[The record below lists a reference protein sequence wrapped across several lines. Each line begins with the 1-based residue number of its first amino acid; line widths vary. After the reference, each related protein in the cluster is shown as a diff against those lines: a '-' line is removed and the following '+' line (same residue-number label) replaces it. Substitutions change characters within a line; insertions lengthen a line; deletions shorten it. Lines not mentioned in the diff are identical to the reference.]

1 MTEIKTRRQS
11 VNFLGFLRGQLNGL
25 QGIPTL
31 CYELIQNADDVKDN
45 NGNPGASKIIFDVCD
60 DALYVYNDGVF
71 RDIDFERMEKVSWGN
86 KREEE
91 GTTGAFGLGFISVY
105 QVTDSPEIFS
115 SGRHW
120 QFVPNGQEDERIRET
135 LIETKETKF
144 RLPWAFE
151 ESEIRKEL
159 GILPISKEALSDY
172 TVQINHAI
180 ESAALFLKQ
189 VTSLELRRNGK
200 QIRRIETCRED
211 NKLLLA
217 DGSQTIIW
225 RIFEGRFDSSA
236 SEMRR
241 KYGGI
246 IENKRQSLIK
256 IAVPDEPNV
265 NGLLYAFLPSETT
278 TGLPFHINADFYP
291 SPDRKRIIF
300 GDGFKAEW
308 NSLAIK
314 CAADTLANNFPEV
327 LGIFSSQDF
336 WEFADQI
343 KKSSIKENLTIEFS
357 QFWELLKPEI
367 KIHKTV
373 LTSSNQL
380 VMPSD
385 AVFLD
390 TKELVAADK
399 IFESLGIKTVH
410 PDLRTRQNLLL
421 ETGVQNIRL
430 TDISKMFVEKGLTE
444 RRELSSM
451 PDGLRSYEEMEVLWG
466 AIGNLWDRSYPTEK
480 QQSKE
485 MLKRIS
491 IAFGDDEALWPPNE
505 LFTADQRTRDF
516 FSQFSSV
523 AWYQEK
529 SNCSNFL
536 NELLPQFTLGDG
548 LYLLKDS
555 EDTIRELW
563 ENGLFVPLE
572 MLEWLE
578 KYRFEIN
585 QDIAQAIR
593 ELIIWPS
600 ADGELNPLTD
610 LYLAG
615 DFEDPLRLAKLV
627 DLDALGGGRDFLER
641 VLNVSQ
647 LDFITYVESWVPS
660 LIQNNDLKL
669 TDKFGLIRILAENL
683 GKLRDRDDIQSI
695 LSKLPI
701 VWCGGDDFFPASI
714 AWFDSK
720 EVKAVLG
727 SEVKIAQLP
736 IEKQDATKELY
747 LWLGVSPEPEP
758 KDIVKRIKE
767 ISESKPDQNSIQ
779 LIGSLIA
786 FIASKWVFWN
796 DEEKLPLEQ
805 LKRLNW
811 LPGTK
816 DESKWFSPPNVYS
829 IYSSFLFDSQGNFL
843 NVDRKIQQNANE
855 LFKFLEIES
864 EPTPD
869 LVVKHLLFSSQL
881 HKPVTPQIYEY
892 LNRNV
897 EDPSISDLRGQKC
910 LCLKDPE
917 GNENYYSPDQVFW
930 EQHPFGKYRFRLS
943 PDYGRYKLLFDKI
956 GVKDKPDVSDAI
968 KVLLE
973 IATKFGTSNL
983 PLDDNHLE
991 EEIIIMC
998 WKLISESLENG
1009 IISKNE
1015 VKRKLGNQKTIPDSR
1030 KVLTKPELMFFEDR
1044 PGWGEKFIVVKNNLA
1059 PRIEGVWLGMEAAG
1073 VRPLSTVINTEM
1085 TNCENRSI
1093 DSNLLNLLHERKNL
1107 IRRVVE
1113 EHRSQGIKS
1122 LNVQDLERMTYYKAD
1137 EIAIVRTFSGFGVQE
1152 SSDREIVDSILFENC
1167 LYFSAPNGK
1176 YPWKGIARELSYVI
1190 NPSGELRSL
1199 GMELKEILSQPLVEA
1214 RKTLDELGYP
1224 TVEIVETNIEEGQT
1238 LVPGTDEGEIEG
1250 LRVGVNYPE
1259 AGKIEE
1265 PIPSSQ
1271 TKQKGD
1277 NNETEI
1283 RKGLTS
1289 QTPTS
1294 PESLQEKRKSSR
1306 LRSYVYPEGTLS
1318 TNQEAENSSEKRTQL
1333 GQRGVDRVMKFE
1345 LEQGR
1350 NPKDMELVQIHHPG
1364 YDIESKSK
1372 DGKTRYIEVKSLS
1385 GIWDSQNPAEVTKFE
1400 FETAKKK
1407 GEDFWLYVVEQ
1418 VDSPNCRIFTIP
1430 DPANRVDFYLFDHGW
1445 LVNEKSKN
1453 IQEIT

>member
-31 CYELIQNADDVKDN
+31 CYELIQNADDVKVN
-45 NGNPGASKIIFDVCD
+45 SGKPGASKIIFDVCD

-120 QFVPNGQEDERIRET
+120 QFVPNGQEEERIRET

-151 ESEIRKEL
+151 ESEVRKEL

-189 VTSLELRRNGK
+189 VTSLELRHNGK

-225 RIFEGRFDSSA
+225 RIFEGRFESSA

-327 LGIFSSQDF
+327 LEIFSSQDF
-336 WEFADQI
+336 WEFADRI

-367 KIHKTV
+367 KVHKTV

-380 VMPSD
+380 VIPSN

-410 PDLRTRQNLLL
+410 PDLRTRQNLLF

-430 TDISKMFVEKGLTE
+430 SDISKMFVEKGLTE

-451 PDGLRSYEEMEVLWG
+451 PDGLRSYEEMEVLWD

-491 IAFGDDEALWPPNE
+491 IAFGDDEALWPPND
-505 LFTADQRTRDF
+505 LFIADQNTREF
-516 FSQFSSV
+516 FSKFSSMV
-523 AWYQEK
+523 WYQEK
-529 SNCSNFL
+529 SNSYGFL
-536 NELLPQFTLGDG
+536 NELIPQFTLGDG
-548 LYLLKDS
+548 LCLLK
-555 EDTIRELW
+555 EAEETLPELW
-563 ENGLFVPLE
+563 KNDLFVPSE

-578 KYRFEIN
+578 KNRFEIN
-585 QDIAQAIR
+585 HDEAQSIR
-593 ELIIWPS
+593 ELRIWPT
-600 ADGELNPLTD
+600 ADGELNPLID

-660 LIQNNDLKL
+660 LIQNNELKL

-695 LSKLPI
+695 LSGLPI
-701 VWCGGDDFFPASI
+701 VWCGDEDFFSATMV
-714 AWFDSK
+714 WFDSK
-720 EVKAVLG
+720 DVRAVLG
-727 SEVKIAQLP
+727 SGIKIAQLP
-736 IEKQDATKELY
+736 IEKQDAIKELY
-747 LWLGVSPEPEP
+747 LWLGVSPEPES
-758 KDIVKRIKE
+758 KDIAKRIKE
-767 ISESKPDQNSIQ
+767 IAKTKPDQNSIQ

-786 FIASKWVFWN
+786 FIASKWVFWSD
-796 DEEKLPLEQ
+796 DEKIPIEQ
-805 LKRLNW
+805 LKHLNW

-816 DESKWFSPPNVYS
+816 DESEWFTPSDLFS

-869 LVVKHLLFSSQL
+869 LVVKHLLYSSQL

-897 EDPSISDLRGQKC
+897 EDASISALRGQKC

-917 GNENYYSPDQVFW
+917 GNEIYYSPDQVFW
-930 EQHPFGKYRFRLS
+930 EQHPFGNYRFRLS

-968 KVLLE
+968 KILLE
-973 IATKFGTSNL
+973 IAAKYGTSNI
-983 PLDDNHLE
+983 PLDDHKQE
-991 EEIIIMC
+991 EEIIIMS
-998 WKLISESLENG
+998 WKLISESLENEM
-1009 IISKNE
+1009 ISKNE
-1015 VKRKLGNQKTIPDSR
+1015 VKKKLGNQKTIPDVR
-1030 KVLTKPELMFFEDR
+1030 KILNRPERMFFEDR

-1073 VRPLSTVINTEM
+1073 VRPLSTVIKTEM
-1085 TNCENRSI
+1085 TNCDNRSI
-1093 DSNLLNLLHERKNL
+1093 NNDLLDLLHERKIL
-1107 IRRVVE
+1107 IQRVVE

-1122 LNVQDLERMTYYKAD
+1122 LHVQDLEKLTYYKAD
-1137 EIAIVRTFSGFGVQE
+1137 EIAIVRTFFGFGVQE
-1152 SSDREIVDSILFENC
+1152 PSDREIVDSILIEDC
-1167 LYFSAPNGK
+1167 LYFSTPNGN

-1224 TVEIVETNIEEGQT
+1224 MVEIVETNIEEGLT
-1238 LVPGTDEGEIEG
+1238 LIPSTDEPEIEG

-1259 AGKIEE
+1259 AGKKVE

-1271 TKQKGD
+1271 TKHKGD
-1277 NNETEI
+1277 NIGTESG
-1283 RKGLTS
+1283 KGLTS
-1289 QTPTS
+1289 QTSTS

-1318 TNQEAENSSEKRTQL
+1318 TNQEAENASDKRTQL
-1333 GQRGVDRVMKFE
+1333 GQRGVERVMKFE

-1407 GEDFWLYVVEQ
+1407 GEDFWLYIVEQ
-1418 VDSPNCRIFTIP
+1418 VDSPNFRIFTIP

-1445 LVNEKSKN
+1445 LLNEKAKS
-1453 IQEIT
+1453 IQETT